1 MFAKCFFQNIKHHPL
16 RYITIVVCEIVMII
30 LSMIANGIF
39 LDSLAEYNGAKL
51 WSRYFKFAS
60 RGNPKTVRMLSLQN
74 LLSQN

>member
-1 MFAKCFFQNIKHHPL
+1 MFAKYFFQNIKHHPL

-51 WSRYFKFAS
+51 WSRATPHKVH
-60 RGNPKTVRMLSLQN
+60 KLEIKHD
-74 LLSQN
+74 